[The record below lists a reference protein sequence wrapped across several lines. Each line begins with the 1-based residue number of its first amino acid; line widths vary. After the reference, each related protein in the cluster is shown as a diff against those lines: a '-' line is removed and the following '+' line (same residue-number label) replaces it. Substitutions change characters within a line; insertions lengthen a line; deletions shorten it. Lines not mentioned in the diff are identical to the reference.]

1 MPRTNREYLLR
12 YADQADND
20 MDRALERLLKMQTM
34 YGETHPEYA
43 KFCELVAL
51 QITTAQAQLKD
62 FRHNHM

>member
-20 MDRALERLLKMQTM
+20 MDRALERVLKMKDI
-34 YGETHPEYA
+34 YGETHPDYA
-43 KFCELVAL
+43 KFCELIAIQQVAI
-51 QITTAQAQLKD
+51 QTQLKD